1 MTNIYNLFKFI
12 ENKEGYKTPL
22 EYKVLNDL
30 SSITPDDLIVNGDLN
45 LTNRKIAKL
54 PDNLTVRGDLYL
66 TRASITKL
74 PDNLAVGRDLFVSR
88 TKITELPD
96 NLKVGG
102 NLHASY
108 TKINSLPVNLNIGRD
123 LTLMDT
129 PMSRKYTEDQL
140 KQMLPGVK
148 GNIFF

>member
-12 ENKEGYKTPL
+12 EDKEGYKTPL

-30 SSITPDDLIVNGDLN
+30 SSITPDDLIVNGDLH

-74 PDNLAVGRDLFVSR
+74 PDNLTVRGTLYLGDSTITKLPNNLTVGGGLGLDWS
-88 TKITELPD
+88 KIESLPKD
-96 NLKVGG
+96 LKVGG
-102 NLHASY
+102 
-108 TKINSLPVNLNIGRD
+108 D
-123 LTLMDT
+123 LTLMHT
-129 PMSRKYTEDQL
+129 PISKKYTTDQL
-140 KQMLPGVK
+140 TKMLPGVI
-148 GNIFF
+148 GGIHL